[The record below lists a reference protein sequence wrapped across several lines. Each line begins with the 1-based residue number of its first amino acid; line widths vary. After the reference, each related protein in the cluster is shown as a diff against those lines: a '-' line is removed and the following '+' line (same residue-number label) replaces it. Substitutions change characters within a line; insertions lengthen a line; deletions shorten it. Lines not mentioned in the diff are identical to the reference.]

1 MVSEWM
7 EFELGELFL
16 QVSLH
21 RHSAAVIPSWR
32 CLVSSCIKFLSLK
45 QQRKTQVGLTQA
57 IMFTYATLM
66 RMPMNSALFSSGS
79 TSGKSAWFSSRTSCC
94 SSRTEG
100 NTHGNQTLVTGA
112 TLGNSPNPIQ
122 QNIFQ
127 SDSPNTLKETQRAL
141 MKSLCFL
148 NSHTCTY
155 PVLAPTPKR
164 PQPPDACLWT
174 LATLAAKLRVAAS
187 NDALISIRW
196 SLPIPHQSALRELM
210 FMAS

>member
-1 MVSEWM
+1 MASEWM

-16 QVSLH
+16 QVSIHLH
-21 RHSAAVIPSWR
+21 GAAVISSWR
-32 CLVSSCIKFLSLK
+32 CLVSSYIRFLSLK
-45 QQRKTQVGLTQA
+45 QQHKTQVGLTQV

-155 PVLAPTPKR
+155 ICSRANTQPPPTPWR
-164 PQPPDACLWT
+164 SPVD
-174 LATLAAKLRVAAS
+174 VS
-187 NDALISIRW
+187 YISG
-196 SLPIPHQSALRELM
+196 
-210 FMAS
+210 

>member
-1 MVSEWM
+1 
-7 EFELGELFL
+7 
-16 QVSLH
+16 
-21 RHSAAVIPSWR
+21 
-32 CLVSSCIKFLSLK
+32 
-45 QQRKTQVGLTQA
+45 
-57 IMFTYATLM
+57 MFTYATLM

-112 TLGNSPNPIQ
+112 TPGNSPNPIQ

-155 PVLAPTPKR
+155 ICSRANTQP
-164 PQPPDACLWT
+164 PQPSFDARLWT